1 MVSIR
6 VSVMVTLV
14 KGFGLGL
21 VIGLGSPVL
30 NRLPVYG
37 QPANIPSRC
46 HANSLM
52 SQLADRS
59 IR

>member
-1 MVSIR
+1 
-6 VSVMVTLV
+6 MVTLV

-46 HANSLM
+46 HANSLT